1 MGDSKTNW
9 DGNYGNW
16 VQVQQPLIHTPSR
29 RMGDSKTNHR
39 DQQPL
44 VGTPLRRILHSQIC
58 RRDMT
63 SRRILHSH
71 IDFTAG
77 MGLSMFPSVFP
88 SVPRMERSASF
99 YVSRYGRNLLG
110 TPLPQVEQ
118 SYNTAVTATGS
129 DPVSTTEEL
138 YVVVDWWC
146 VLWCVLWCVW

>member
-99 YVSRYGRNLLG
+99 YPVPRMERSASFYVSRYGRNLLG

-138 YVVVDWWC
+138 YVVVD
-146 VLWCVLWCVW
+146 